1 MPIGLLTFFFQIISC
16 ESCTPEGVEA
26 LRPFIPE
33 IWVQLSKHCQ
43 CAEEGSRNVV
53 SMIYLKIYI
62 IDFLREIK
70 MCLKYISTFFQ
81 VAECLGKLCLLE
93 PKDLLPHLK
102 EFLKSPEP
110 LTRTTAVTA
119 VKFTISD
126 QVCEANIFNSYMFT

>member
-1 MPIGLLTFFFQIISC
+1 MNC
-16 ESCTPEGVEA
+16 
-26 LRPFIPE
+26 
-33 IWVQLSKHCQ
+33 
-43 CAEEGSRNVV
+43 
-53 SMIYLKIYI
+53 YL
-62 IDFLREIK
+62 
-70 MCLKYISTFFQ
+70 Q

-126 QVCEANIFNSYMFT
+126 QVKWKFSKPWVLHNTENA

>member
-1 MPIGLLTFFFQIISC
+1 MDGFTRYFLLFF
-16 ESCTPEGVEA
+16 
-26 LRPFIPE
+26 
-33 IWVQLSKHCQ
+33 
-43 CAEEGSRNVV
+43 
-53 SMIYLKIYI
+53 Y
-62 IDFLREIK
+62 
-70 MCLKYISTFFQ
+70 FQ

-126 QVCEANIFNSYMFT
+126 QVSLLPYYLVYCQ